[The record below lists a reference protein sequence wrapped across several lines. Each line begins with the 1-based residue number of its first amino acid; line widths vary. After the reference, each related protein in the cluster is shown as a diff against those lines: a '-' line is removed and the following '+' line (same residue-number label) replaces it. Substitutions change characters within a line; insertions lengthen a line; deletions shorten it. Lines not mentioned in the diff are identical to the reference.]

1 MKINK
6 RFILSFVAPFMIL
19 MSAIGVIFRDNDRK
33 IFYLPIGLM
42 GISILLEKELRRRFD
57 RENIW
62 SSFCSLKGIRK
73 ETSDEKRISISGNL
87 NFMFQYEKQEFPQQ
101 GIAFEPTKST

>member
-19 MSAIGVIFRDNDRK
+19 MSSFGLILKDKTRK

-42 GISILLEKELRRRFD
+42 GISIILEKDVRRRLD
-57 RENIW
+57 RKDI
-62 SSFCSLKGIRK
+62 
-73 ETSDEKRISISGNL
+73 L
-87 NFMFQYEKQEFPQQ
+87 NK
-101 GIAFEPTKST
+101 IKSYQKVK

>member
-19 MSAIGVIFRDNDRK
+19 ISSIGLIFRENSKK

-42 GISILLEKELRRRFD
+42 GIVIILERGISRQMD
-57 RENIW
+57 RKNI
-62 SSFCSLKGIRK
+62 LKKI
-73 ETSDEKRISISGNL
+73 
-87 NFMFQYEKQEFPQQ
+87 
-101 GIAFEPTKST
+101 KSYQKAK

>member
-19 MSAIGVIFRDNDRK
+19 ISGIGLIFRENSRK

-42 GISILLEKELRRRFD
+42 GIVIILERGITRQLD
-57 RENIW
+57 RKKI
-62 SSFCSLKGIRK
+62 LKKIQSYQK
-73 ETSDEKRISISGNL
+73 VK
-87 NFMFQYEKQEFPQQ
+87 
-101 GIAFEPTKST
+101 